1 MRLGTAIECLVDNYK
16 YASDKEWINDKV
28 AWALYHTWKEAD
40 RKTENSSE
48 KPNNCEHITED
59 GVTCA
64 KYPACDDCLDNPLNK
79 VKGSERLVK
88 GSEQTEPTISK
99 MEQVDKDINVPSK
112 DEPHIVGKHADVVII
127 DDSRLTAK
135 CLNCN
140 NSKACKEKHWDGC
153 VYEPIED
160 DPKVVMPKECKG
172 CDSASKIIEAY
183 SKGFEDG
190 AEAVKKMPQTEYERA
205 SEQREH
211 DILYEPTYDLD
222 NGSM

>member
-1 MRLGTAIECLVDNYK
+1 MRLGTAIERLVDNYK

-88 GSEQTEPTISK
+88 GSEQTDLVEDSPSLVKDLVKAFGEDGTWLERQGVYTLTLAEAKQRAVDIIESVLAKDEPTISK
-99 MEQVDKDINVPSK
+99 MEQVDK
-112 DEPHIVGKHADVVII
+112 
-127 DDSRLTAK
+127 
-135 CLNCN
+135 
-140 NSKACKEKHWDGC
+140 
-153 VYEPIED
+153 
-160 DPKVVMPKECKG
+160 
-172 CDSASKIIEAY
+172 
-183 SKGFEDG
+183 
-190 AEAVKKMPQTEYERA
+190 PQTDCAWR
-205 SEQREH
+205 
-211 DILYEPTYDLD
+211 
-222 NGSM
+222 